1 MKGKIKLVVGL
12 MFATAVVAQAAT
24 IFVENFD
31 NLDPTT
37 DTTGPGSTIL
47 GGQGQL
53 EDITGSTWSG
63 LDTDTGNLQ
72 TRVIPDAA
80 GDRNLNIRTHA
91 AAATPQ
97 INNTATFTAQ
107 DQAAAFGFYFN
118 LESWGTDNNGAGND
132 KYAGRTEIGVRDS
145 TGNNVFGIEM
155 QSGFNAATTV
165 RTRLWDYTSGTRTVL
180 LDVGG
185 TTVGGN
191 VGSIGFAYDGAGN
204 IVLTVFAGA
213 DQTGVTIQTVAGTV
227 ANNFSAD
234 SLYIKAS
241 QNNTAKTRVQNIQV
255 DDLTVITPI
264 PEPATLGLIA
274 VMAGGLL
281 FVRRRIMM

>member
-12 MFATAVVAQAAT
+12 LFATAVVAQAAT

-37 DTTGPGSTIL
+37 DTTGPGSTLL

-53 EDITGSTWSG
+53 EDITGTTWSG
-63 LDTDTGNLQ
+63 LNTDTGNLQ
-72 TRVIPDAA
+72 TRVLGT
-80 GDRNLNIRTHA
+80 GDRNLSLYTHA

-107 DQAAAFGFYFN
+107 DQATAFGFYFN
-118 LESWGTDNNGAGND
+118 LESWGTDNNGGGIDNFT
-132 KYAGRTEIGVRDS
+132 GRTELGVRNS

-155 QSGFNAATTV
+155 QSAFNKPTEV
-165 RTRLWDYTSGTRTVL
+165 RTRLWDYTSGTRTAL
-180 LDVGG
+180 LDVGV

-204 IVLTVFAGA
+204 IVLTLFAGVN
-213 DQTGVTIQTVAGTV
+213 QTGATIQTVAGTV
-227 ANNFSAD
+227 ANNFSVD

-241 QNNTAKTRVQNIQV
+241 QNNTAKTRVDYVQV
-255 DDLTVITPI
+255 DDITVITPI

>member
-1 MKGKIKLVVGL
+1 MKGKIKLVVGF
-12 MFATAVVAQAAT
+12 MFATAVAAQAAT

-37 DTTGPGSTIL
+37 DTTGSGSTLL

-63 LDTDTGNLQ
+63 LDTDAGNLQ
-72 TRVIPDAA
+72 TRVLGT
-80 GDRNLNIRTHA
+80 GDRNLNLYTHA

-118 LESWGTDNNGAGND
+118 LESWGTDNNGGGIDNFT
-132 KYAGRTEIGVRDS
+132 GRTELGVRDS
-145 TGNNVFGIEM
+145 TGSNVFGIEM
-155 QSGFNAATTV
+155 QSAFNKPDQV
-165 RTRLWDYTSGTRTVL
+165 RTRLYDYTSGTRTAL

-185 TTVGGN
+185 IIVGGN

-204 IVLTVFAGA
+204 IVLTLFAGA

-234 SLYIKAS
+234 SLYIKAA
-241 QNNTAKTRVQNIQV
+241 QNNTAKTRVEYLQV